1 MYLVREVY
9 DGDVSGQESVLSG
22 MCLVGEIS
30 IWELSIGDVSC
41 LGNVRQESVC
51 RGSVC
56 WECIHQGNVYHG
68 SVRIPLYDFGI
79 LVQIYQSII

>member
-9 DGDVSGQESVLSG
+9 DGDVSGQESVLLG
-22 MCLVGEIS
+22 MCLVGEMS
-30 IWELSIGDVSC
+30 IWELSIEDVSC
-41 LGNVRQESVC
+41 SGNVLR

-56 WECIHQGNVYHG
+56 WECIRQGNVCHG

-79 LVQIYQSII
+79 LVQIYQSTI